1 MEKNP
6 DTTDFASP
14 FELHCKIRYHC
25 TGVTRQSAFTYIVFF
40 EVIVCL
46 HTTAERLVQT
56 RFQGLSFHDAR
67 KRKTLETR
75 LLPTTSPQ
83 S

>member
-14 FELHCKIRYHC
+14 FELHCKI
-25 TGVTRQSAFTYIVFF
+25 GVTRQSAFTYIVFF